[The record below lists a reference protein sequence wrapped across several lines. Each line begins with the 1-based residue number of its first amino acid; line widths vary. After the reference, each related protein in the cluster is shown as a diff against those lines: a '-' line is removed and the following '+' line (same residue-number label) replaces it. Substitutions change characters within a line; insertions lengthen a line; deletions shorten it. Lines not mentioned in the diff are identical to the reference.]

1 MSAFDFIEK
10 VELVQTLDEC
20 KMSDYIPQST
30 SDGLREILLGC
41 LCISPREFADCML
54 FFTYFY
60 TSLLFYLRDLDKR
73 IPASILLQSP
83 WFRHHG
89 INSFDDSP
97 SLMRA
102 YLESCSALKAAE
114 P

>member
-10 VELVQTLDEC
+10 VDLVQTLDEC

-41 LCISPREFADCML
+41 LCISPREFADCIL
-54 FFTYFY
+54 SLIFILRSCFF
-60 TSLLFYLRDLDKR
+60 LRDIDKR

-83 WFRHHG
+83 WFQHHG
-89 INSFDDSP
+89 ISSLDDTP